1 MPRRRRVLA
10 TVAGMAG
17 LSGCADLL
25 GRGSRSP
32 TETAPEPGTGTRS
45 PTGTAT
51 EPSPTPEPFEGRW
64 PMFGGGARNAGVAAA
79 DGPRDPEVAWRF
91 ETPTRM
97 TTDPVVG
104 DGTVVVG
111 TIGDSPTSTAN
122 GEDFNDPALYGVSAA
137 DGSERFRFDLPSR
150 PNGTP
155 ALHGGH
161 VFVETEDD
169 GIYALDATDGGFAW
183 SRSTEAT
190 FRAGDVTV
198 FEGTVYVADG
208 GDVVGR
214 DPVTGG
220 VRTRIEVDRSLAQP
234 FGVADGVLYV
244 AWDRHEGG
252 GDRSGGLDAVALD
265 GERLWH
271 VESGFPTGGP
281 AVGDGTVVWT
291 TTTAAHAHDATTGKK
306 RWQFEPARGTG
317 SPAIA
322 DGVAYLGSRETSFHA
337 LDVSSGE
344 PAWSVETTSR
354 PSVAPIAAG
363 SAVYYGSGAHR
374 VYARDTATGEKLW
387 YRGIGWLP
395 SDPALAGGTVFVTG
409 KTELVALRDS

>member
-1 MPRRRRVLA
+1 
-10 TVAGMAG
+10 
-17 LSGCADLL
+17 
-25 GRGSRSP
+25 
-32 TETAPEPGTGTRS
+32 
-45 PTGTAT
+45 
-51 EPSPTPEPFEGRW
+51 
-64 PMFGGGARNAGVAAA
+64 MFGGGARNAGVTAA
-79 DGPRDPEVAWRF
+79 DGPRDPEVVWRF

-104 DGTVVVG
+104 DGAVVVG
-111 TIGDSPTSTAN
+111 TIGDSPTSRAD
-122 GEDFNDPALYGVSAA
+122 GEDFSDPALYGVSAA
-137 DGSERFRFDLPSR
+137 DGSERFRFDLPSS
-150 PNGTP
+150 PHGTP
-155 ALHGGH
+155 AIHDGH

-183 SRSTEAT
+183 SRSTDAT

-198 FEGTVYVADG
+198 SGGTVYLAVDRG
-208 GDVVGR
+208 VVGR
-214 DPVTGG
+214 DAATGG
-220 VRTRIEVDRSLAQP
+220 VRTRIDIDRALSKA
-234 FGVADGVLYV
+234 FAIADGVLYV
-244 AWDRHEGG
+244 ARDRDDGG
-252 GDRSGGLDAVALD
+252 SDRSGGLDAVTLD
-265 GERLWH
+265 GERLWR

-291 TTTAAHAHDATTGKK
+291 TATAAHAHDATTGEE

-322 DGVAYLGSRETSFHA
+322 DGVAYLGSRGTSFHA
-337 LDVSSGE
+337 LEVASGE

-354 PSVAPIAAG
+354 PSVAPVVAG

-387 YRGIGWLP
+387 YRQIGWLP